1 MKIESAKR
9 LAIRVCSGLI
19 VLALVSAPSAAR
31 ATEQKAMSE
40 AGFGATAAVA
50 STVYGSIKIVYALG
64 GTLVGSL
71 GWLLSGGRTDVARAV
86 MQPALRGDYV
96 ITPEHLAGRRAV
108 RFVGRDPMLE
118 PYELR

>member
-9 LAIRVCSGLI
+9 LAVRVCSGLI

-96 ITPEHLAGRRAV
+96 ITPEHLKGRRAV

>member
-9 LAIRVCSGLI
+9 LAVRVCSGLI

-31 ATEQKAMSE
+31 AAEQNAMSE

-50 STVYGSIKIVYALG
+50 SAVYGSIKIAYALG

-71 GWLLSGGRTDVARAV
+71 GWILSGGRTDVARAV

-96 ITPEHLAGRRAV
+96 ITPEHLKGLKTQPR
-108 RFVGRDPMLE
+108 
-118 PYELR
+118 

>member
-9 LAIRVCSGLI
+9 LAVRVCSGLI

-31 ATEQKAMSE
+31 AAEQNAMSE

-50 STVYGSIKIVYALG
+50 SAVYGSIKIAYALG

-71 GWLLSGGRTDVARAV
+71 GWILSGGRTDVARAV